1 MKKEKIII
9 GSRNSK
15 LALIYAQ
22 NVKNEILNNSDLNEN
37 QINLKG
43 VITKGDEVK
52 NKRLSEIGGKGLFS
66 KNIENEL
73 LQGNI
78 DIAVH
83 ALKDMPAFETKG
95 LKSNFFLKRNDPR
108 EILISKD
115 KKKLKDLETKSV
127 IGTSSLRREFQIK
140 RLKEDI
146 SCKLIR
152 GNVDTRLK
160 KLKEGSY
167 DAIILAL
174 AGIKSLELEK
184 EIAQIFLID
193 EIIPSVGQGIICV
206 QCKENNLEI
215 IELLNKINDSETYKC
230 AIAERDVLKILE
242 GDCQTAVGANAILT
256 ENKITL
262 EAELFSLDGSKRFY
276 EKLTKDINDFDKIGI
291 EIGKNLK
298 EKSSGSYKK

>member
-206 QCKENNLEI
+206 QCKENNLES